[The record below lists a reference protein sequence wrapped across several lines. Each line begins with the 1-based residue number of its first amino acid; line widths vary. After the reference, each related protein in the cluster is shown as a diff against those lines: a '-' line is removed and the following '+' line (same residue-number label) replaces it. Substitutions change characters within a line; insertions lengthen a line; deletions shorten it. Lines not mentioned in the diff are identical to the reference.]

1 MMDAFLSFLSN
12 GLLNW
17 SVGQVVIFTLVV
29 THITIV
35 SVTIFLHRNQA
46 HRALDLHPIASHFF
60 RLWLWLTTGQHTK
73 EWTAIHRK
81 HHAKCETDE
90 DPHSPV
96 SKGIHKV
103 LWQGADL
110 YRIEAKNQ
118 ETLDKYGSGTPDDW
132 MERHIY
138 TPFTFYGVF
147 VMMAIDVALFGLIG
161 ITVWAVQMAWI
172 PFHAAG
178 VINGLAHWW
187 GYRNFDS
194 PDAST
199 NISPWG
205 IWIGGEELHN
215 NHHTYGTSAKF
226 STKWY
231 EFDIGWAYIC
241 ILSALGLAKVKK
253 NQPKAV
259 FVRDTPVDENTLE
272 SIIKNRYD
280 VMAHYAA
287 SLRASLK
294 SEIALLKQ
302 VDLAAATRL
311 KAVRKKVLRDA
322 ANIDKSVVAQ
332 LEQEISVSPTVQ
344 KLYDMR
350 NELAVLWQRSTMTK
364 EQLLAHLHDWCE
376 RAEKSGIEALQ
387 LFALRLR
394 TYR

>member
-1 MMDAFLSFLSN
+1 MNEFLTFLSN
-12 GLLNW
+12 GVLGW
-17 SVGQVVIFTLVV
+17 SVGQMVVFTLIV
-29 THITIV
+29 THITILG
-35 SVTIFLHRNQA
+35 VTIYLHRHQA
-46 HRALDLHPIASHFF
+46 HRALDLHPIVSHFF
-60 RLWLWLTTGQHTK
+60 RFWLWLTTGQNTK
-73 EWTAIHRK
+73 EWAAIHRK

-96 SKGIHKV
+96 AKGINKV

-110 YRIEAKNQ
+110 YRLEAKNQ
-118 ETLDKYGSGTPDDW
+118 ETLDKYGAGTPDDW
-132 MERHIY
+132 MERKIY
-138 TPFTFYGVF
+138 TPYTMYGV
-147 VMMAIDVALFGLIG
+147 VLMMVINIVLFGLPG
-161 ITVWAVQMAWI
+161 ITIWAVQMAWI

-205 IWIGGEELHN
+205 LWIGGEELHN

-226 STKWY
+226 SNKWY
-231 EFDIGWAYIC
+231 EIDIGWGYIRV
-241 ILSALGLAKVKK
+241 LSALGLATVKK
-253 NQPKAV
+253 TQPKAV
-259 FVRDTPVDENTLE
+259 FVRDIPVDEHTLE

-280 VMAHYAA
+280 VMANYAQ
-287 SLRASLK
+287 SLRHSVK
-294 SEIALLKQ
+294 SEIELLSGFDSAAAKRLKSIRKALLRDTDHIDDTI
-302 VDLAAATRL
+302 VA
-311 KAVRKKVLRDA
+311 KV
-322 ANIDKSVVAQ
+322 
-332 LEQEISVSPTVQ
+332 EQEIAVSPTVQ

-350 NELAVLWQRSTMTK
+350 NELAMLWRRSTLTR

-387 LFALRLR
+387 SFALRLR